1 MAKSGGS
8 PLEIT
13 CPCCGARL
21 KVDAELG
28 KVLYHDPPPRQA
40 KTADLEHAS
49 QVLHKEEAR
58 REALFKQSVEEEKIK
73 TDLLE
78 RKFEEALRRRKDE
91 PAGPPLKDI
100 DLD

>member
-1 MAKSGGS
+1 MQKSGGS

-28 KVLYHDPPPRQA
+28 KVLYHDPPPRQT

-49 QVLHKEEAR
+49 QTLDKEAAR
-58 REALFKQSVEEEKIK
+58 REALFKQSIEEEKIK
-73 TDLLE
+73 TDLLD
-78 RKFEEALRRRKDE
+78 RKFKEVLRKSKDQ
-91 PAGPPLKDI
+91 PVTPPLKDI

>member
-8 PLEIT
+8 LLEIT

-28 KVLYHDPPPRQA
+28 KFLYHDPPPRQA

-49 QVLHKEEAR
+49 QILHQEEAR
-58 REALFKQSVEEEKIK
+58 REALFKQGIEEEKIK

-78 RKFEEALRRRKDE
+78 RKFKEVLRKSKDQ
-91 PAGPPLKDI
+91 PVVPPLKDI